1 MGTTARTYL
10 LTPALWRTLT
20 APKISQ
26 APSPEPLLFLSQ
38 GVLHDS
44 QLLGQVKLRTIQ
56 ELPTLEALIT
66 VYIEGMET
74 TLTTTAPI
82 IDARLY
88 ATTQDIIHQNDAFNS
103 VIFKVVS
110 YSEQA
115 VTSDIYLWEI
125 PSPLHRT
132 QSNRTCLFIFPK
144 ARLFM

>member
-74 TLTTTAPI
+74 TLTTT
-82 IDARLY
+82 
-88 ATTQDIIHQNDAFNS
+88 
-103 VIFKVVS
+103 
-110 YSEQA
+110 
-115 VTSDIYLWEI
+115 
-125 PSPLHRT
+125 
-132 QSNRTCLFIFPK
+132 
-144 ARLFM
+144 